1 MEIKRFIEQFGDD
14 VYAFA
19 LVVTKSYESAKIVYT
34 KTALGAD
41 KLSESLTE
49 CMMLAFAEC
58 KNADGNESAITFSLE
73 GLDEKQETLLG
84 LVLPK
89 PQIVRAM
96 IHLFYA
102 NDMDAADIARILGIS
117 ERNVRNQLE
126 SLGLLNDSLER
137 MYKEICAQLHAAEG
151 VKEYVLKC
159 AETGSRMFEV
169 RHEPAPKHKW
179 SVKSKIV
186 IVAVAVVTAFVGMFV
201 IPLTEMY
208 KKMQEELYGV
218 SYEEPATDEIFRYTL
233 ETGETE
239 NSIEE
244 KIE

>member
-1 MEIKRFIEQFGDD
+1 MELKDFLGQFGND

-19 LVVTKSYESAKIVYT
+19 LVVTKSYESAKIVYM
-34 KTALGAD
+34 KTALSAD
-41 KLSESLTE
+41 KLSVSKTE
-49 CMMLAFAEC
+49 WAAAAFSEC
-58 KNADGNESAITFSLE
+58 KTADINESAETFSAE

-102 NDMDAADIARILGIS
+102 NDMDAAEIARALGVS
-117 ERNVRNQLE
+117 ERSVRTQLE
-126 SLGLLNDSLER
+126 SLGELNDALER
-137 MYKEICAQLHAAEG
+137 LYKGICARLLPDSLLVEYALKSAEN
-151 VKEYVLKC
+151 
-159 AETGSRMFEV
+159 GSRLFEV
-169 RHEPAPKHKW
+169 KREPAPKHKW
-179 SVKSKIV
+179 SVKSKVV

-233 ETGETE
+233 ETGE
-239 NSIEE
+239 SEE
-244 KIE
+244 SSDSSV